1 MGKQTTVESLS
12 FGAGYTSNVDVYTN
26 GVIV

>member
-12 FGAGYTSNVDVYTN
+12 FGADYTSNVDVYTN